1 MTYSKHQLAIDTLF
15 LSDIHLGTISCHAET
30 LLEFLQM
37 VHCRRV
43 VLVGDIVDLWSIKAK
58 RRGLCDAQLQ
68 VVKQLLAMAREG
80 IEIVYVMGNHDAG
93 FRKILADYPFDYG
106 ITNIK
111 LCNQH
116 VHQTRQG
123 KRFIVVHGDQFD
135 NQVRC
140 PQLLSSLADSIYSGL
155 LLVNR
160 WWNRRRTHR
169 GEHYFSLAKAVKSR
183 STRALRYIH
192 DYQLAAADYAARKHF
207 DGIICGHI
215 HVPAMLEIDSVS
227 YLNTGDWQDSCT
239 AIVEHLNGEL
249 ELLEVPAWLRS
260 RNAEKL
266 LPQIVA

>member
-1 MTYSKHQLAIDTLF
+1 MANAKHLLATDTLF

-30 LLEFLQM
+30 LLEFLDS

-58 RRGLCDAQLQ
+58 RRGLCEPQLQ
-68 VVKQLLAMAREG
+68 VVKKLLAMAREG
-80 IEIVYVMGNHDAG
+80 IEIIYVMGNHDAG
-93 FRKILADYPFDYG
+93 FRKVLADYPFDYG

-111 LCNQH
+111 LCNQY
-116 VHQTRQG
+116 VHETGLG

-140 PQLLSSLADSIYSGL
+140 SRVLSSIGDGIYSAL
-155 LLVNR
+155 LLINR
-160 WWNRRRTHR
+160 WWNRRRSHR
-169 GEHYFSLAKAVKSR
+169 GEHYFSLANAVKSR
-183 STRALRYIH
+183 SGRALRYIH
-192 DYQLAAADYAARKHF
+192 DYQQAAAEFAARKQF

-215 HVPAMLEIDSVS
+215 HVAAMLEINDVS

-249 ELLEVPAWLRS
+249 ELLEVPSWLRCQQGV
-260 RNAEKL
+260 AF
-266 LPQIVA
+266 LPPRVA